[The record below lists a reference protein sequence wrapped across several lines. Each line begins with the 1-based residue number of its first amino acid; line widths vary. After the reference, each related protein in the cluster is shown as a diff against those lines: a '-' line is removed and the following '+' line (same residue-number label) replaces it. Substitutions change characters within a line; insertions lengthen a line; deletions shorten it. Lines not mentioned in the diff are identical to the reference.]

1 MPEAETFVE
10 SKAYSFIYIYIH
22 IWTNNA
28 WNRHIFVSGKSY
40 DAYSGRESPQPF
52 DWTLHQESFR
62 YTSLCRFYLAGRCER
77 LMVKFMLAGFY
88 TVACFGETWPICQTF
103 FALAELIV

>member
-1 MPEAETFVE
+1 MRGIGIF
-10 SKAYSFIYIYIH
+10 
-22 IWTNNA
+22 
-28 WNRHIFVSGKSY
+28 FVSGKSY